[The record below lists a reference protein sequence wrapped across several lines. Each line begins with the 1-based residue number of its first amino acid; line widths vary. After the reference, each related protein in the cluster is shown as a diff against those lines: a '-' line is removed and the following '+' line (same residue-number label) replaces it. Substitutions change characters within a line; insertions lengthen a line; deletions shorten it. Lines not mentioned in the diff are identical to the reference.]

1 MYLRWIR
8 PHNFDSNRHYK
19 KVEIL
24 NPHTKGNQ
32 LTHQARIELKD
43 LHLNTQIGT
52 YAAGETVP
60 DAHILDLILH
70 ISPQLVLIKED
81 GMQFVFDYDPLVA
94 EIDRLAKNQHY
105 DTQER
110 LMTRIAYACT
120 GYPEIEAIEIGL
132 RKFPIM
138 KNSGSLGVRLA
149 IDKTTFETM
158 R

>member
-1 MYLRWIR
+1 MTCLA
-8 PHNFDSNRHYK
+8 
-19 KVEIL
+19 
-24 NPHTKGNQ
+24 T
-32 LTHQARIELKD
+32 IELKD

-52 YAAGETVP
+52 YAPGEIIP
-60 DAHILDLILH
+60 EAHILDLILH

-81 GMQFVFDYDPLVA
+81 GMEFVFDYDPLVA
-94 EIDRLAKNQHY
+94 EIDRLAKDQHY

-110 LMTRIAYACT
+110 LMTRIANACAR
-120 GYPEIEAIEIGL
+120 YPQIESIEIGL

-138 KNSGSLGVRLA
+138 KHSGSLGVRLT